1 MNRIAIIFDFDETLV
16 EESTSAFLNNIGID
30 VDTFWQKTVQKLI
43 LQDWDPVPAYMYKM
57 IETSIHDEKHIT
69 KKQFEEFA
77 KKLVYKNGVKDL
89 FDNLKNYV
97 REHLQDTEI
106 NFFIISSGIGEII
119 RNSEIAHHFTDIWAS
134 DFEYEQNDE
143 IIFPKK
149 IVSFTD
155 KTRYIFQISKGQIGE
170 NYRAKPY
177 IVNEK
182 TIDKN
187 YHTPIKNM
195 IYIGDGLTDVP
206 CFSLLRSHEGTAI
219 AVYDAQNTQAYGK
232 AWRFVK
238 DKRVNNLHTANYEKG
253 SDLYNSIIMA
263 IQSVNA

>member
-16 EESTSAFLNNIGID
+16 EESTSAFLAHKGID

-57 IETSIHDEKHIT
+57 IESSIHKGTNI
-69 KKQFEEFA
+69 KQQDFKEFA
-77 KKLVYKNGVKDL
+77 KLLVYKKGVKDL
-89 FDNLKNYV
+89 FENLKDYVKENLKN
-97 REHLQDTEI
+97 TEL
-106 NFFIISSGIGEII
+106 NFFIISSGIGELI
-119 RNSEIAHHFTDIWAS
+119 RNSEIAPYFTDIWAS
-134 DFEYEQNDE
+134 DFEYDHNSE

-149 IVSFTD
+149 VVSFTD

-177 IVNEK
+177 VVNEK

-206 CFSLLRSHEGTAI
+206 CFSLLRSHKGTAI

-238 DKRVNNLHTANYEKG
+238 DNRVNNLHTANYEKG

-263 IQSVNA
+263 IQSVE